1 MSNGKMITLYKND
14 SVELILNQR
23 KNQIVLLDCSLSE
36 MLRNV
41 DDYNSLKISCKIDES
56 NSLFF
61 DNTYRYLLMNDY
73 VSFRTNNIFNE
84 KVYQWQDSMVNIV
97 SNIRD
102 SHDSQNKIFSDDL
115 LVNEFIVVLDTGI
128 NLDNLIFKTDSG
140 IYTVS
145 KKVVAWISINSE
157 NSESRMKWIFEHYNY
172 FDDIVIIIEDD
183 LDLQVLSNCLFKDT
197 NNKISY
203 QLFIS
208 DFVQYRNMWDFFYE
222 LGYVICFSSRLFC
235 LYTEMNAVK
244 NKEISLI
251 VSMIKN
257 SAYCLSSLNKFEE
270 LSWEIIFPYTI
281 NCTTQDF
288 LYNAKTSELYRPER
302 ICARNDCSF
311 NKVCPYQCSE
321 NNCEYKSMMAQM
333 IGIDE

>member
-1 MSNGKMITLYKND
+1 MSNRKMITLYKND

-23 KNQIVLLDCSLSE
+23 KNQIVLLDCDLSE

-41 DDYNSLKISCKIDES
+41 DDYNSLKISCNIDES

-73 VSFRTNNIFNE
+73 VSFSTNNIFNE
-84 KVYQWQDSMVNIV
+84 KVYQWQDSMINIV

-102 SHDSQNKIFSDDL
+102 VHDSQNKILSDDL
-115 LVNEFIVVLDTGI
+115 LVNEFIVVLDNGI
-128 NLDNLIFKTDSG
+128 NLENLIFKTDSG

-145 KKVVAWISINSE
+145 KKVVAWISTNSKNLE
-157 NSESRMKWIFEHYNY
+157 NRMKWISEHYNY

-208 DFVQYRNMWDFFYE
+208 DFTQYRNMWDFFYE
-222 LGYVICFSSRLFC
+222 LGYIICFSSRLFC
-235 LYTEMNAVK
+235 LYTEMNTAK
-244 NKEISLI
+244 NKEISSI

-270 LSWEIIFPYTI
+270 LSWGIIFPYTI

-288 LYNAKTSELYRPER
+288 LYNAKISELSRPER

-321 NNCEYKSMMAQM
+321 NNCEYKSMMAQL